1 MIRRQQAIDE
11 PLALIPFV
19 GAESSQILQF
29 MIILSKTVVHIVYVM
44 KQGRHISMDAWT
56 ETEGTKRHKNTSCI
70 ISCYQSVQL
79 GPYIECVVVLRLIS
93 KVLLKVILKEIN
105 VTLL

>member
-44 KQGRHISMDAWT
+44 KQGRHISMEAWI
-56 ETEGTKRHKNTSCI
+56 ETEGTKRHKDTNCI
-70 ISCYQSVQL
+70 IPNGNNDIILQSGYEVGYILTKLWQL
-79 GPYIECVVVLRLIS
+79 PFMLFRRIA
-93 KVLLKVILKEIN
+93 
-105 VTLL
+105 

>member
-56 ETEGTKRHKNTSCI
+56 ETEGTKRHKDTNCI
-70 ISCYQSVQL
+70 IPNGNNVISSQSGYEVGYILTKLGQL
-79 GPYIECVVVLRLIS
+79 PFMLFTRIA
-93 KVLLKVILKEIN
+93 
-105 VTLL
+105 